1 MSDAAWVCDGV
12 TVRFP
17 RATSLALDGVSL
29 EVRREGCTAILGP
42 NGSGKST
49 LLRVMLGVITPTAGR
64 VDYAGRPVASR
75 SRAELAR
82 SIGVV
87 PQGEVA
93 PFPMTARELVAMGRY
108 PYLGPWRR
116 EGPVDIEAVDRAMAR
131 CDVTQFAGRPIDTL
145 SGGERQRVRIA
156 RALAQEPSALVL
168 DEPTASLDL
177 RHEMAIAELLR
188 SLASAGVTVLLVTH
202 NLSLAARYADRVVL
216 LDEGRLVA
224 DGPTAAVLTA
234 DRLEGVFG
242 WPVELVRTAA
252 GAPSIVAAG
261 PP

>member
-1 MSDAAWVCDGV
+1 VRAAWVGEGLR
-12 TVRFP
+12 VRFP
-17 RATSLALDGVSL
+17 GAVTSALDDVTL
-29 EVRREGCTAILGP
+29 AVHRDACTAILGP

-49 LLRVMLGVITPTAGR
+49 LLRVLLGVLRPAAGTVR
-64 VDYAGRPVASR
+64 YEGKPVDEWG
-75 SRAELAR
+75 RAELAR

-87 PQGEVA
+87 PQGEA
-93 PFPMTARELVAMGRY
+93 AAFPMTARALVGMGRY

-116 EGPVDIEAVDRAMAR
+116 EGVEDIAAIDRAMAR
-131 CDVTQFAGRPIDTL
+131 CDVVQFAGRSIDTL

-156 RALAQEPSALVL
+156 RALAQEPAALVL

-177 RHEMAIAELLR
+177 KHEMAIAELVR
-188 SLASAGVTVLLVTH
+188 SLATAGTTVLFVTH

-224 DGPTAAVLTA
+224 DGATADVLTA
-234 DRLEGVFG
+234 DRLEAVFG